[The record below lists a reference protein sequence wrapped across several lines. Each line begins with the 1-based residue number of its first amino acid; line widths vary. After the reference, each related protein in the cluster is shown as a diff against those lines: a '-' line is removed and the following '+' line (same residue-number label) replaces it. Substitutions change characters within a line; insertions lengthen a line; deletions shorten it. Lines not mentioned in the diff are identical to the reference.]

1 MRAGVVRCEACRPPG
16 LVTVGSALSRR
27 GPLGRDCGGRGP
39 PVRGPAAREA
49 SIRAA
54 SVRAASVRAASVRAA
69 SVRAASVRGL
79 ATEGAPVRG
88 PAARGPA
95 DLPRSV
101 GGRSKALPAA
111 GLADQVFPARLLPT
125 AEVLPAAGRADRD
138 APAAGLPARGASTA
152 WPDRAVVAAGLP
164 GQVFRAAGLPALAPL
179 AGLAPAVRARR
190 RSGNSGIEVCTFPG
204 NALRVTRERVTLNG
218 KMSGG
223 VLLSHA
229 VARAVPSAQKGL
241 ASGFGMGPGV
251 SLSL

>member
-27 GPLGRDCGGRGP
+27 GSLGRDCGGRGP
-39 PVRGPAAREA
+39 PVRGLAAREA

-54 SVRAASVRAASVRAA
+54 SVRAGSVG
-69 SVRAASVRGL
+69 GL

-111 GLADQVFPARLLPT
+111 GL
-125 AEVLPAAGRADRD
+125 
-138 APAAGLPARGASTA
+138 PARGASAA

-164 GQVFRAAGLPALAPL
+164 GQVFRAAGLPAHAPL
-179 AGLAPAVRARR
+179 AGLAPAVRAGR
-190 RSGNSGIEVCTFPG
+190 RSGNFGIEVCTFPG
-204 NALRVTRERVTLNG
+204 NALRVTRKRVTLNG